1 MGERMIIMPQEIN
14 PEITLPD
21 VMAMMV
27 EVSSHHNVVIIVPS
41 EKVTHGWTN
50 VADQILIGD
59 NVSAGVA
66 RLKAEHVGLTVL
78 VNRYDGIDLLKE
90 ACRLL
95 AIIDL
100 PEAASLIDRLES
112 TVLAIPSWAC
122 AARSSGSNRGWAGA
136 SGQLMITTRSFYSA
150 RNSPNASSPG
160 RAVRC

>member
-1 MGERMIIMPQEIN
+1 MGERMIIMPQEII
-14 PEITLPD
+14 PEISLPD

-41 EKVTHGWTN
+41 EKATHGWTN

-78 VNRYDGIDLLKE
+78 VNRYDGIDLPKE

-100 PEAASLIDRLES
+100 PEAASLIDSGRLGCPWRFRRG
-112 TVLAIPSWAC
+112 LAPP
-122 AARSSGSNRGWAGA
+122 
-136 SGQLMITTRSFYSA
+136 GQADRTGDG
-150 RNSPNASSPG
+150 PG
-160 RAVRC
+160 RPVNR